1 MYMYA
6 TACMC
11 VFVCCT
17 LKGLVQTKIWT
28 QMGFETQA
36 LLIINH
42 MLYHYSMYIYIYHYN
57 IIIILLYL

>member
-1 MYMYA
+1 MYMY
-6 TACMC
+6 TTTCMR

-28 QMGFETQA
+28 QMEFETQA

-42 MLYHYSMYIYIYHYN
+42 MLYH
-57 IIIILLYL
+57 